1 MDALQKVFDTIMKVL
16 TIIKDFFAQLG
27 LNFGDD
33 AEGEGEGTDA
43 PAEA

>member
-1 MDALQKVFDTIMKVL
+1 MDALQKVFDTIMNVL
-16 TIIKDFFAQLG
+16 KIIKDFFAQLG

-33 AEGEGEGTDA
+33 AEGEGTDA